1 MAARAVSFTV
11 QALGAL
17 LVLLGLGLSAL
28 FLVVRWTVPLIPNP
42 PASQHSATATAS
54 WWVPAG
60 LWVAGTGLA
69 VLLLGVLLYVVL
81 PVAFAAAARWGARVR
96 ERRDA
101 RRLAR
106 VAEQS
111 RPARGGG
118 VARRPLL
125 PTQQLNR
132 IWLVLA
138 ILALLFPFVA
148 MIVELSLDDPIPA
161 AVVGVMMIVFFA
173 VVIAAWRIGARRGA
187 ALPASPASTD
197 SVPPAAHPTAPAAP
211 EPAPRSPDGSDS

>member
-1 MAARAVSFTV
+1 
-11 QALGAL
+11 
-17 LVLLGLGLSAL
+17 
-28 FLVVRWTVPLIPNP
+28 
-42 PASQHSATATAS
+42 
-54 WWVPAG
+54 VPAG

-101 RRLAR
+101 RGLAR

-111 RPARGGG
+111 RPARGGA
-118 VARRPLL
+118 VARRQLL
-125 PTQQLNR
+125 PTKQLNR

-148 MIVELSLDDPIPA
+148 MIVELSFDDPIPA

-187 ALPASPASTD
+187 ALPASPASPASTD
-197 SVPPAAHPTAPAAP
+197 SLPPAAHPTAPAAP
-211 EPAPRSPDGSDS
+211 EPAPRQPDGSDS